1 MNIYR
6 RNRPRLRFIPFRK
19 RDIVEMCVASGG
31 LKGSDQM
38 HFRELCWL
46 LQSVFHF
53 EFHEK
58 LESLKDSYAP
68 LNPDRDTRKIGVFT
82 DDGNKD
88 FVSGLNELLNKA
100 NYKRLSD
107 EELEQAME
115 EASLFKLKL
124 HINLAEFDE
133 VLIYCRGESSR
144 QEVVTSFYGL
154 RKKTITFSHIDR
166 VVIYF
171 LLSEPELTTVE
182 LMDSRIESWFSERW
196 ESEVDF
202 DEMVAMSKL
211 QALGLVRIVDGKLQ
225 AVSIDEACLL
235 LDKRWDD
242 YFSYNDQR
250 SHY

>member
-1 MNIYR
+1 
-6 RNRPRLRFIPFRK
+6 
-19 RDIVEMCVASGG
+19 MCVASGG